1 MIMTSGDDQAWGILV
16 VMREVVVK
24 VVKLMQSSEGMPL
37 LISLFAVTF
46 LFQQPGSKEQRV
58 A

>member
-1 MIMTSGDDQAWGILV
+1 MTSGDDQAWGILV

-46 LFQQPGSKEQRV
+46 LFQQPGRKEQRV